1 MSTAPEAL
9 AAPPID
15 TLMGEVIATLAIA
28 ASAYLEPKDGQPNVE
43 AAVMACDVAAAAFER
58 IAPRLQSRGANRP
71 RRACSHNIRMT
82 IVKKRG

>member
-28 ASAYLEPKDGQPNVE
+28 ASAYLEPKEGQPDIE
-43 AAVMACDVAAAAFER
+43 SAEIACDVAAAAYER
-58 IAPRLQSRGANRP
+58 IAPRLKAEERTALGSLLT
-71 RRACSHNIRMT
+71 NIRMT